1 MKENGEKHTLNE
13 IENAKYFNENLALNN
28 IQASHLNQ
36 QNEASQN
43 LETGDNDFT
52 NNETKANEPDDFF
65 CFDFEDLQNK
75 IFLSVLQLKSKL
87 QLSETLL
94 NEIINEFS
102 ELFNYFYA
110 QIFNNLKTVMTK
122 TKNNECDIFQVL
134 NKFVNKS
141 KKFKEA
147 FNFINSSYKQ
157 KKLIESNE
165 LYVKSKPVALGLRNE
180 TKITH
185 NKRRVVFKRETF
197 EYVSIVGT
205 LTSLLKQSEICNE
218 ISQFKNDL
226 SFEPS
231 LYGHTE
237 FWQKKNTLRLLLY
250 YDEIEVR
257 NPLGDVANIYKLG
270 MFYFSILN
278 LTRKHN
284 SRLNNIWVVATSYAS
299 DLKKYGINRVLD
311 RIMIDIKQLETTG
324 IKVNNETYFASIAQ
338 VSGDNLGIH
347 QMFGLKCCFSSTS
360 ICHLCNANT
369 KLIQEKMS

>member
-1 MKENGEKHTLNE
+1 
-13 IENAKYFNENLALNN
+13 
-28 IQASHLNQ
+28 
-36 QNEASQN
+36 
-43 LETGDNDFT
+43 
-52 NNETKANEPDDFF
+52 
-65 CFDFEDLQNK
+65 
-75 IFLSVLQLKSKL
+75 
-87 QLSETLL
+87 
-94 NEIINEFS
+94 
-102 ELFNYFYA
+102 
-110 QIFNNLKTVMTK
+110 MTK

-134 NKFVNKS
+134 NNFVNKS

-157 KKLIESNE
+157 NKLIESNE

-284 SRLNNIWVVATSYAS
+284 SRLNNIWVVATSYAG

-369 KLIQEKMS
+369 KLIQEKFREDEFIRETKFSYETKLNALLEKPNEKTDH